1 MAEEWFVG
9 RNGQQSG
16 PFSPAQLRQLAA
28 SGQVSKGDL
37 VWKEGL
43 SNWVAASSIRGLFPE
58 GGQVSAT
65 PSARPG
71 PRPVAPPPRAPSP
84 AEGGPTGGGFQ
95 GIDPAAIGQWPD
107 GPGMIPAASGMAG
120 AGGSLEPAN
129 FLSRVGATLLD
140 CLFLGLFSW
149 IPIGVLVG
157 ITVAANA
164 NNPDAAEAVGLVA
177 NVCGNLVYFVVG
189 AIYYVA
195 LDSSSKQGT
204 WGKQIVGLK
213 VTDLQGGRIGVGRAI
228 GRFLARYLSGCS
240 CGIGFLLPLF
250 TEKKQ
255 TLHDLICGCLVL
267 KK

>member
-16 PFSPAQLRQLAA
+16 PFSPAQLRQMAA
-28 SGQVSKGDL
+28 SGQVSMGDL

-43 SNWVAASSIRGLFPE
+43 SNWVSASSIRGLFPE
-58 GGQVSAT
+58 GGQVPAT

-71 PRPVAPPPRAPSP
+71 PRPVAPPPRTPLPSEGRPTSTGFQSIDSSTTGPRTESP
-84 AEGGPTGGGFQ
+84 A
-95 GIDPAAIGQWPD
+95 
-107 GPGMIPAASGMAG
+107 MIPAATGTVGPSGA
-120 AGGSLEPAN
+120 LEPAD
-129 FLSRVGATLLD
+129 FLPRVGATLLD
-140 CLFLGLFSW
+140 CLFLALFSC
-149 IPIGVLVG
+149 IPIGLLMGILV
-157 ITVAANA
+157 VANA
-164 NNPDAAEAVGLVA
+164 NNPNGAEAVGLVV
-177 NVCGNLVYFVVG
+177 NVCGNLISIVVG

-213 VTDLQGGRIGVGRAI
+213 VTDLQGRRIGAGRAI
-228 GRFLARYLSGCS
+228 GRFLARYLSGCT